1 MTEVAVALPAPEFT
15 VSGVEV
21 VPHAAAPTLNF
32 AVTVTDNSGCEIYT
46 IALAA
51 QVQIDGD
58 RRAYDPETR
67 ERLHDLFGEPAQIPQ
82 TAGPVQIGR
91 VEMLVPSFSGTGHF
105 TLAVPLSGDV
115 ELAATR
121 YLASLSGGTVP
132 LSFHFNGSIFYCGA
146 ADRLQITLVPW
157 SCDARYRLRVT
168 DWQELIQR
176 RHSAAG
182 FVRVQAETLAALR
195 KRRTERGLPTFDAT
209 IQDALR

>member
-1 MTEVAVALPAPEFT
+1 VSSVAVSLPAPEFA

-21 VPHAAAPTLNF
+21 EPHAAAPTLNF
-32 AVTVTDNSGCEIYT
+32 AVEVTDTSACEIYT

-91 VEMLVPSFSGTGHF
+91 VEMLVPSFCGTGRF
-105 TLAVPLSGDV
+105 TLAVPFSGDV

-146 ADRLQITLVPW
+146 ADRLQVTLVPW

-168 DWQELIQR
+168 DWQELIER

-182 FVRVQAETLAALR
+182 FVRVRAETLEALR
-195 KRRTERGLPTFDAT
+195 RRRTERGLPTFDAA